1 MFGSD
6 TQRTYVKLN
15 SKKQLKQFP
24 VHNCLHYFCIGSDHE
39 KTIMFQGLRAQKGHL
54 SSWRRNFWARQHLH
68 KGIPVSAS
76 LYRNQYIHILVCVGD
91 FYGLTDCEITIA
103 FLVLKSERGHNLR
116 VGRSVCTWSHETT
129 TLEGKICRWG
139 VEHPSWPLPWSITH
153 VKSPLTHN
161 SIDSIKKNPWKYVF
175 IRSQGV
181 FLYFEG
187 IWGVRKF

>member
-76 LYRNQYIHILVCVGD
+76 LCRNQYIHILVCVGD
-91 FYGLTDCEITIA
+91 FYGLWHRLWNNYCVSGFEIRERAQLIWESGEA
-103 FLVLKSERGHNLR
+103 FAHGPMNWFAFINVWALTNIVR
-116 VGRSVCTWSHETT
+116 
-129 TLEGKICRWG
+129 IF
-139 VEHPSWPLPWSITH
+139 WPL
-153 VKSPLTHN
+153 
-161 SIDSIKKNPWKYVF
+161 KYPQNREIPPV
-175 IRSQGV
+175 SV
-181 FLYFEG
+181 
-187 IWGVRKF
+187 